1 MSNIIGE
8 MRIVEEAK
16 RPMAMN
22 PKKFALWLFL
32 VTVTMLFAAWTSAY
46 IVRRA
51 EGNWLYF
58 DLPGLF
64 WGTTGVIAL
73 SSVTMIWAYR
83 AAKRGDPQGLKT
95 GLLATL
101 ILGVLFLVGQVLGWS
116 ALVERSAYLV
126 GNPSG
131 SFVYVLTGVHG
142 GHVLSA
148 LIFLA
153 VVSLRALRQSIH
165 KVNLFSLEMCATY
178 WHFLGGLW
186 LYLFIFLLINR

>member
-1 MSNIIGE
+1 MRNTMVE

-22 PKKFALWLFL
+22 PKKFAMWLFL

-51 EGNWLYF
+51 EGNWLHF
-58 DLPGLF
+58 ELPELF
-64 WGTTGVIAL
+64 WATTGVIVL
-73 SSVTMIWAYR
+73 SSATMLWAYR
-83 AAKRGDPQGLKT
+83 SAKRNDFAGLKS
-95 GLLATL
+95 GLSATL
-101 ILGVLFLVGQVLGWS
+101 ILGILFLTGQVFGWS

-142 GHVLSA
+142 AHVLSA
-148 LIFLA
+148 VIFLGVITA
-153 VVSLRALRQSIH
+153 RAFRNSIH
-165 KVNLFSLEMCATY
+165 SGNLFSLEMCATY

-186 LYLFIFLLINR
+186 LYLFVFLLINR